1 MKKLF
6 AVAIVLVLASGLY
19 AQMMPHA
26 GVKGGVNY
34 GVYNPDIE
42 GIDNWT
48 GLGYNFGIEVGMK
61 PMPMLALDLGFS
73 YFITKYSNTIADED
87 IDKTINSF
95 YIPFDLRYMFMAT
108 PMMSPYVKAGAAM
121 MMQQSGTDKTDDTE
135 TDIPDDQLETDF
147 YVLGGLGLDIMAMP
161 TFSIRPDVTFQYNL
175 TAGYGDEETEASE
188 SGYDILFTVGFF
200 YHF

>member
-34 GVYNPDIE
+34 GVLNPDIE
-42 GIDNWT
+42 GMDNWT

-61 PMPMLALDLGFS
+61 PMPMLALDLGFA
-73 YFITKYSNTIADED
+73 YYIAKYSITEDE
-87 IDKTINSF
+87 IETEATINSF

-121 MMQQSGTDKTDDTE
+121 MMQQSGDVTVDDTE
-135 TDIPDDQLETDF
+135 FEIPDEDLETDF

-161 TFSIRPDVTFQYNL
+161 TFSVRPDITFQYNL
-175 TAGYGDEETEASE
+175 TADDDETEDASE